1 MKRSKPPIDE
11 AAIGPKEFLAA
22 LWNVIKLSVSISKS
36 SVFFKVFNAVLNSVM
51 PLLTAFFAA
60 QTTTNLAAAFTGT
73 SGAREK
79 VLFFVIATAL
89 LGLATAGLASL
100 SSYIDQIVR
109 FKIESKISDMLYEHF
124 VQLDFW
130 RYDDKKTNDLF
141 EKSQSF
147 INFFA
152 YVLDRAARL
161 FEHII
166 GMIAALVGLSFISPW
181 LSLALVLAIA
191 PGLVLEYK
199 MSRLQIGH
207 WRKHVTERRKMRYI
221 EYNIIQPNTIS
232 ELRLYNLAK
241 KMLGLRKMY
250 RDKDQ
255 GGRLEFERKSI
266 KWRFLGD
273 LLESIVQ
280 LGCLLWVVVKI
291 AERVFPIG
299 QFIFVQQ
306 LVSRALSSSGAF
318 ISEIGSAD
326 EDFAKLYEYNEFM
339 SIPKTDRG
347 TKEVGD
353 EVKSIRF
360 EKVSFSYPNAK
371 KKVLEDISLT
381 IKAGEHVAI
390 VGENG
395 AGKTSF
401 IKLLLGFYRPT
412 EGEIY
417 INDIPLKDIN
427 LASWHKKTGVLL
439 QDFSRYSFATIGE
452 NITFGDIDKKPTKE
466 SIDAATEAAEAKE
479 MISELPRGLDTPA
492 ATWFEEEEGTQLSG
506 GQWQRTALGRN
517 FYRQAPVVILDEPT
531 SAIDASAEASIF
543 DRLFD
548 RKNKNTVITIS
559 HRLTTIENANIIY
572 VFKHGNIVQQG
583 LHEELSKDRNGE
595 YFKMFRRQLKNS

>member
-1 MKRSKPPIDE
+1 
-11 AAIGPKEFLAA
+11 
-22 LWNVIKLSVSISKS
+22 
-36 SVFFKVFNAVLNSVM
+36 M

-73 SGAREK
+73 PGAREK

-109 FKIESKISDMLYEHF
+109 FKIESRISDMLYEHF

-161 FEHII
+161 FEHLV
-166 GMIAALVGLSFISPW
+166 GMIAALVGLAFISPW

-241 KMLGLRKMY
+241 KMLTLRKMY

-255 GGRLEFERKSI
+255 GGRLEFERRFI
-266 KWRFLGD
+266 KWRFLSD
-273 LLESIVQ
+273 VLQSLVQ
-280 LGCLLWVVVKI
+280 LGSLMWIVVRI
-291 AERVFPIG
+291 SERIYPIG

-306 LVSRALSSSGAF
+306 LVGRALGSANSLV
-318 ISEIGSAD
+318 SEIGSAD

-339 SIPKTDRG
+339 SIPKTKTG
-347 TKEVGD
+347 TKKLGNIVE
-353 EVKSIRF
+353 SIRF
-360 EKVSFSYPNAK
+360 ENVSFSYPNTA
-371 KKVLEDISLT
+371 KKVLQGISLE
-381 IKAGEHVAI
+381 IKAGDHVAI

-412 EGEIY
+412 SGQIY
-417 INDIPLKDIN
+417 INNALLSDMN
-427 LASWHKKTGVLL
+427 LSEWHKKTGVLL
-439 QDFSRYSFATIGE
+439 QDFGKYIFATIGE
-452 NITFGDIDKKPTKE
+452 NITFGDIDRKPTKQRIE
-466 SIDAATEAAEAKE
+466 TAMEAAEATQ
-479 MISELPRGLDTPA
+479 MIGELPHGLDTPA
-492 ATWFEEEEGTQLSG
+492 ATWFEEDEGIQLSG
-506 GQWQRTALGRN
+506 GQWQRTALARN
-517 FYRQAPVVILDEPT
+517 FFRQAPVVILDEPT
-531 SAIDASAEASIF
+531 SAIDANAEANIF

-548 RKNKNTVITIS
+548 KSNKNTVITIS
-559 HRLTTIENANIIY
+559 HRLTTIENADIIY
-572 VFKHGNIVQQG
+572 VFKNGKIVQQG
-583 LHEELSKDRNGE
+583 VHSELSKDINGE
-595 YFKMFRRQLKNS
+595 YFAGKSKSSC

>member
-22 LWNVIKLSVSISKS
+22 LWNVIKISVSISKS
-36 SVFFKVFNAVLNSVM
+36 SIFFKAFNAILNSVM

-73 SGAREK
+73 PGAREK

-109 FKIESKISDMLYEHF
+109 FKIESRISDMLYEHF

-161 FEHII
+161 FEHLV
-166 GMIAALVGLSFISPW
+166 GMIAALVGLAFISPW

-241 KMLGLRKMY
+241 KMLTLRKMY

-255 GGRLEFERKSI
+255 GGRLEFERRFI

-273 LLESIVQ
+273 MLQSLVQ
-280 LGCLLWVVVKI
+280 LGSLMWIVVRI
-291 AERVFPIG
+291 SERIYPIG

-306 LVSRALSSSGAF
+306 LVGRALGSANSLV
-318 ISEIGSAD
+318 SEIGSAD

-339 SIPKTDRG
+339 SIPKTKTG
-347 TKEVGD
+347 TKKLGNIVE
-353 EVKSIRF
+353 SIRF
-360 EKVSFSYPNAK
+360 ENVSFSYPSTA
-371 KKVLEDISLT
+371 KKVLNGISLE
-381 IKAGEHVAI
+381 IKAGDHVAI

-412 EGEIY
+412 SGQIY
-417 INDIPLKDIN
+417 INNALLSDMN
-427 LASWHKKTGVLL
+427 LSEWHKKTGVLL
-439 QDFSRYSFATIGE
+439 QDFGKYIFATIGE
-452 NITFGDIDKKPTKE
+452 NITFGDIDRKPTKQRIE
-466 SIDAATEAAEAKE
+466 TAMEAAEATQ
-479 MISELPRGLDTPA
+479 MIGELPHGLDTPA
-492 ATWFEEEEGTQLSG
+492 ATWFEEDEGIQLSG
-506 GQWQRTALGRN
+506 GQWQRTALARN
-517 FYRQAPVVILDEPT
+517 FFRQAPVVILDEPT
-531 SAIDASAEASIF
+531 SAIDANAEANIF

-548 RKNKNTVITIS
+548 KSNKNTVITIS
-559 HRLTTIENANIIY
+559 HRLTTIENADIIY
-572 VFKHGNIVQQG
+572 VFKNGKIVQQG
-583 LHEELSKDRNGE
+583 VHSELSKDINGE
-595 YFKMFRRQLKNS
+595 YFKMFRRQIKK